1 MYMVRHCPRCQ
12 SDYRP
17 DMAECAECGGPLED
31 RPEGS
36 DPRFTPPPAS
46 LPSEGSD
53 LADGDLHSIYFSR
66 DVRQL
71 QALADR
77 LARRGVACRLQQSTE
92 GGKSPRYDL
101 LVPEAQRQVSLD
113 ELQQTFGDPIPGEEL
128 GAVERDFDPSQG
140 YLRCP
145 ACGANL
151 AAGAPECSDCGL
163 ALAEGKEGTCQECG
177 GSCSSDRCEH
187 PTSG

>member
-17 DMAECAECGGPLED
+17 DMAACAECGGPLED
-31 RPEGS
+31 RPEGE
-36 DPRFTPPPAS
+36 DPRFRPPPRGV
-46 LPSEGSD
+46 LPEGSE
-53 LADGDLHSIYFSR
+53 LADGDLRSIYFSR

-77 LARRGVACRLQQSTE
+77 LARRGVACRIQGSAE
-92 GGKSPRYDL
+92 GCKSPRYDL
-101 LVPEAQRQVSLD
+101 LVSEAQRQVSLD
-113 ELQQTFGDPIPGEEL
+113 ELQKTFGDDLPGDDL
-128 GAVERDFDPSQG
+128 GAAERSFDPSQG

-163 ALAEGKEGTCQECG
+163 ALTDGGGGT
-177 GSCSSDRCEH
+177 
-187 PTSG
+187 